1 MLALLNVLSVALGI
15 AVYLAIQIA
24 NHSANRS
31 FAAGVD
37 LVSGKSHL
45 EVRGEIDDTLFP
57 LVAKLPEA
65 KGCTPLIE
73 GVVTLPN
80 FPGEYLQVLGVD
92 VFTNLPFRTF
102 ELGDET
108 NGQFDLE
115 RWLAEPDGIA
125 VTAAFAQKYGL
136 KIGDRIHVLVN
147 SRLAELRIRFFMNLT
162 DSAASTNIRFAAMDI
177 GWAQELF
184 QMRGRLS
191 SVQILLAHP
200 DKGEAIAT
208 ELQKM
213 LPPGATVAPPGQ
225 RSFQIQKMLS
235 SFELNLTA
243 LSMVSMLVG
252 MFLIYNTISASVTR
266 RRLEIGIL
274 RSMGATRGEVR
285 LLFLGEAC
293 VFGIVGIGLGAAG
306 GVALGN
312 VLIGSV
318 AKTISSLY
326 VLVSIDRSFF
336 SATHFLSAAF
346 FGMGAVLLGAWMPA
360 NEAAATDP
368 VQALS
373 FGNQMQG
380 AIQKTPRWFLAGIGA
395 LALALVCSRLALV
408 TPYPWLGFVAALFVL
423 LGFSLFAPATTR
435 IAGEALGRLFTGRLL
450 LRLAAENLRR
460 SLHRNAMTVAALAA
474 AIAMMISVTVMI
486 FSFRNSVDTWI
497 NRGIVADLYIAP
509 ASNEIIGLSAFVPG
523 EAVRFLEKQP
533 GVEAVDT
540 FREIT
545 TMLDGKQIAIA
556 AVKGADR
563 RNLKFTGGN
572 ELEKMAKFFGGDYVI
587 VTESFAQKLGVHDGD
602 MLTLQTPRG
611 PAQFQIAGTYRDY
624 TRDRG
629 LIMIDRKNFD
639 KWWNDPRVQ
648 SLAVYV
654 GKSADAEKIAD
665 DFRKQFSSGG
675 EFIVYSNKS
684 LRQRI
689 LAIFDQT
696 FAVTYVLRLI
706 AIIVAIV
713 GIFLSVTALV
723 AERQR
728 EIGVLRAIG
737 ASRGQIQRW
746 FMAEAALI
754 GLVSSLLGIVAGACL
769 SMVLTWVV
777 NKAFFGW
784 TIDLQFPWTLI
795 AFTPLWIV
803 PAAVIAA
810 AFPALQA
817 SRIDIATAVRSE

>member
-15 AVYLAIQIA
+15 AVYLAIQTA

-37 LVSGKSHL
+37 LVSGKAHL
-45 EVRGEIDDTLFP
+45 EVRGEIDDMVFP

-65 KGCTPLIE
+65 TGCTPLVE
-73 GVVTLPN
+73 GVVTLPD
-80 FPGEYLQVLGVD
+80 FPGEYLQVLGID

-102 ELGDET
+102 ELADET
-108 NGQFDLE
+108 GGRFDIE
-115 RWLAEPDGIA
+115 KWLAEPDGIA
-125 VTAAFAQKYGL
+125 VTAAFARKYGL
-136 KIGDRIHVLVN
+136 KTGDPIRVLVN
-147 SRLAELRIRFFMNLT
+147 SRLAELRIRFLMNLT

-191 SVQILLAHP
+191 SVQILLAHAEQ
-200 DKGEAIAT
+200 GESVAKK
-208 ELQKM
+208 LQQA

-252 MFLIYNTISASVTR
+252 MFLIYNTISASVTL

-293 VFGIVGIGLGAAG
+293 VFGILGIALGTAG

-336 SATHFLSAAF
+336 SVTHLASAAF
-346 FGMGAVLLGAWMPA
+346 FGMGAVLVGAWMPA

-368 VQALS
+368 VQALN
-373 FGNQMQG
+373 FGSQMQT
-380 AIQKTPRWFLAGIGA
+380 AIQKTPRWFFSGLAA
-395 LALALVCSRLALV
+395 LGLALVCSRLAL
-408 TPYPWLGFVAALFVL
+408 TTTHPWLGFVAAFFVL
-423 LGFSLFAPATTR
+423 LGFALFAPGATR
-435 IAGEALGRLFTGRLL
+435 ICSDALGGLFAKRLL
-450 LRLAAENLRR
+450 IRLATENLRR
-460 SLHRNAMTVAALAA
+460 SVHRNAMTVAALAA
-474 AIAMMISVTVMI
+474 AIAMMIGVSVMI

-523 EAVRFLEKQP
+523 EAIRFLEKQP
-533 GVEAVDT
+533 GVEDVDT
-540 FREIT
+540 YRELT
-545 TMLDGKQIAIA
+545 TMLDRKQIAIG

-563 RNLKFTGGN
+563 RNLKFIGGN
-572 ELEKMAKFFGGDYVI
+572 EREKMAKFFGGDYVI
-587 VTESFAQKLGVHDGD
+587 VTESFAQKLGVRDGD
-602 MLTLQTPRG
+602 TLTLQTPRG
-611 PAQFQIAGTYRDY
+611 LARFQIAGTYRDY

-639 KWWNDPRVQ
+639 KWWSDPRVH
-648 SLAVYV
+648 SLAVYLDK
-654 GKSADAEKIAD
+654 GADAEKIAD
-665 DFRKQFSSGG
+665 DFRTQFSSGG
-675 EFIVYSNKS
+675 EFIVYSNRS

-689 LAIFDQT
+689 LTIFDQT

-746 FMAEAALI
+746 FMAESALV
-754 GLVSSLLGIVAGACL
+754 GLVSSLLGIVSGVCL
-769 SMVLTWVV
+769 SMVLTWIV

-784 TIDLQFPWTLI
+784 TIDLQFPWSLI

-803 PAAVIAA
+803 PAAMIAA
-810 AFPALQA
+810 ALPALQA